1 MDHEMIPMLDSPVSL
16 LLRFGKLFDSDDFR
30 NTSVDDQLS
39 VFGFI
44 LESTTKNLV
53 VSGFSR

>member
-1 MDHEMIPMLDSPVSL
+1 MIPMLDSPVSL